1 MLPEAVNYWSKALRV
16 RRTENTIRLSR
27 KCQHNQ
33 VFFKVNCQKKRQC
46 PTPSANKILYFLQ
59 NVLKFG
65 TVFAHFINTFFSIL
79 KADDP
84 NPYCKNDCEHT
95 MCGEVEVPE
104 LHLDVCR
111 VCNAFGQNCMTKG
124 STEPGDGIK
133 DADFVFYI
141 SAMQTERCQKG
152 MTVAYAAHCQQESA
166 LDRFVLYVQVPN

>member
-1 MLPEAVNYWSKALRV
+1 M
-16 RRTENTIRLSR
+16 
-27 KCQHNQ
+27 
-33 VFFKVNCQKKRQC
+33 
-46 PTPSANKILYFLQ
+46 
-59 NVLKFG
+59 
-65 TVFAHFINTFFSIL
+65 FAHFINTFFSIL

-124 STEPGDGIK
+124 STKPGEGIK

-166 LDRFVLYVQVPN
+166 LDRFVLTLCS